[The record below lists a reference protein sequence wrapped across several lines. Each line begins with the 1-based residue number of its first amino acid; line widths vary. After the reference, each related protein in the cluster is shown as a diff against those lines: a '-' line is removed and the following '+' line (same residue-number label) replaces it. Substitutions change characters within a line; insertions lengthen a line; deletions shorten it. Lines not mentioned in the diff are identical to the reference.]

1 MAGKLQCNRRLD
13 CDVTEN
19 RVARSGNDSRTEGEA
34 IENIYAL
41 ARRWATH
48 TLTEGDSLLTPGTP
62 IWTSENLAE
71 LEDKFIGRPD
81 VTHGK
86 SFLQKLQ
93 DQLHDASPQ
102 AVQLMAEVHIIVFL
116 WVWKGA
122 ISAEKKLS
130 DIKAILSWHPGRP
143 PITEDVAAVMTP
155 GLVHPGQWAMTRR
168 DTQLGAV
175 IQVAAQF
182 VRSSPERQ
190 QELLNDPFAFRDFVM
205 DVPAQSG
212 DNAKLGVIHVVFPDT
227 FESIVSNHHK
237 EWIANRFASHAGET
251 TDLDRQL
258 LNIRTA
264 LADIY
269 GPDFNYY
276 GIDNDPLVNLWWK
289 NQQLWPA
296 TLRWLERV
304 WATFDHTERERD
316 YKVAIA
322 AALRAAR
329 DAVKTDDPRWP
340 DLMKEALSQ
349 RINNLMAWQ
358 ARDTFLRWMSTE
370 PEAAAVALGEL
381 WESDQDTASR
391 LDSFA
396 EALKPASIATVGA
409 ALNLGSML
417 LMAVDPT
424 TFPPLKIS
432 ALRKAW
438 KISGW
443 TSEPPDSTVG
453 SLHARAMAFFD
464 ELLRDTESWVEPFQ
478 DRLDVQGAVW
488 TLTQLND
495 KPPAW
500 SDDDWFKFGEFQD
513 GVLQDPDTEEPSEQE
528 ADEQS
533 APDLPPVD
541 HIEQAAADLNVDRI
555 FLDRITT
562 LLDDKGQVVLYGPPG
577 TGKTYLARR
586 LARALTGDDTT
597 RCRIVQFHPAT
608 TYEDFFEGLRP
619 RLVDGQV
626 HYELQDGPLMAMA
639 TLARSDEHHRYVMII
654 DELNRANIPK
664 VFGELLYLLEY
675 REDRV
680 ATLYRPTELFALPK
694 NLYFIATMN
703 TADRSVALV
712 DTALRRRFHFVP
724 FFPHDGAMKGLLARW
739 LRAHNRDTAVAE
751 LLDAVNAELVR
762 DLGDHLLIG
771 PSHFMK
777 EDLSEDAL
785 QRIWDFNIFPT
796 LEELLWGRT
805 EALARWR
812 WPAVRE
818 RYAAT
823 LKLPDLPDL
832 EITEETHLG
841 GDSGGGVGAT
851 EAPSPPDPPSEREA

>member
-1 MAGKLQCNRRLD
+1 
-13 CDVTEN
+13 
-19 RVARSGNDSRTEGEA
+19 VARSGNDSRTEAAA

-41 ARRWATH
+41 ASRWATQI
-48 TLTEGDSLLTPGTP
+48 LPRGDSLLTPGTP
-62 IWTSENLAE
+62 IWTLDTLSE

-81 VTHGK
+81 ATHGK
-86 SFLQKLQ
+86 SFLTKLQ
-93 DQLHDASPQ
+93 DQLHDASPE
-102 AVQLMAEVHIIVFL
+102 AVQLMAEVHVIVFL

-130 DIKAILSWHPGRP
+130 DLKAILSWHPERP
-143 PITEDVAAVMTP
+143 SIPDDVAAAMSP

-168 DTQLGAV
+168 DTQLAAV

-182 VRSSPERQ
+182 LRSSAERQ
-190 QELLNDPFAFRDFVM
+190 QELLGDPFAFRDFVM
-205 DVPAQSG
+205 AVPTQSG

-227 FESIVSNHHK
+227 FESIVSHQQK
-237 EWIANRFASHAGET
+237 EWIAQRFADYAGET

-258 LNIRTA
+258 LSIREA
-264 LADIY
+264 LVGIY

-276 GIDNDPLVNLWWK
+276 GVDNDPLVNLWWK
-289 NQQLWPA
+289 SQRLWPA
-296 TLRWLERV
+296 TLRWLEKV
-304 WATFDHTERERD
+304 WQTFDHTERERD
-316 YKVAIA
+316 YKVTIA

-329 DAVKTDDPRWP
+329 DAVNAADPRWP

-349 RINNLMAWQ
+349 RINTLMAWQ
-358 ARDTFLRWMSTE
+358 ARDTFLHWLSAE
-370 PEAAAVALGEL
+370 PEVAAVALREL
-381 WESDQDTASR
+381 WDTDHDVASR

-396 EALKPASIATVGA
+396 EALKPAGIGTVGA

-417 LMAVDPT
+417 LMAVDST
-424 TFPPLKIS
+424 ASPPLKIS
-432 ALRKAW
+432 ALRKVW

-443 TSEPPDSTVG
+443 TSEPADSTVG

-464 ELLRDTESWVEPFQ
+464 ELLRDTKNWDQRFQ

-495 KPPAW
+495 KPPSW
-500 SDDDWFKFGEFQD
+500 SDDEWLKFGEFQD
-513 GVLQDPDTEEPSEQE
+513 GVLQDPDTDAHSEQE
-528 ADEQS
+528 SEEEI
-533 APDLPPVD
+533 APDITPVD
-541 HIEQAAADLNVDRI
+541 HIEQAATDLNVDRI

-586 LARALTGDDTT
+586 LARALTENDTA

-639 TLARSDEHHRYVMII
+639 NLARSDPHRRYVMII
-654 DELNRANIPK
+654 DEFNRANIPK

-675 REDRV
+675 REDPI
-680 ATLYRPTELFALPK
+680 ATLYRPTELFSLPK

-724 FFPHDGAMKGLLARW
+724 FFPHEGAMKGLLARW
-739 LRAHNRDTAVAE
+739 LRAHNRDTAVAD
-751 LLDAVNAELVR
+751 LLDAVNAELSR
-762 DLGDHLLIG
+762 DLGDHLLVG

-785 QRIWDFNIFPT
+785 ERIWDFNIFPT

-812 WPAVRE
+812 WPAVRR

-823 LKLPDLPDL
+823 LKLPALPDP
-832 EITEETHLG
+832 EVAGESEEGEHEDTGGITGT
-841 GDSGGGVGAT
+841 A
-851 EAPSPPDPPSEREA
+851 EAPTAPPAES